1 MKANADATTKEDGRA
16 AKAAPSLSQ
25 ALDQWNGDPDFM
37 LSLARGLLALRAV
50 ADAGQPMTIAE
61 IASLTGMPRATTRR
75 CLYTLSVL
83 GYVGVT
89 PRGYVAGPRLAS
101 LTSAFIGSS
110 PLISGSQPILDAL
123 RDDLQ
128 QGISLG
134 IYDSGEGVYV
144 ARAEVERRWK
154 LNLHIGL
161 RLPLYCTAFGRVLLA
176 YQSRDEV
183 DRYLDTTEL
192 KPLTSRTVTDPVRLR
207 EILTEVRR
215 QEYAIGEQ
223 ELEIGLRSISV
234 PVFDTRGEMVAA
246 LTVGTRADETSMRE
260 VRSRVI
266 PALRKAADALARL
279 S

>member
-1 MKANADATTKEDGRA
+1 MKAHADTAPKD
-16 AKAAPSLSQ
+16 KPSLSQ

-50 ADAGQPMTIAE
+50 ADAGAPMTIAE
-61 IASLTGMPRATTRR
+61 VAGLTGMPRATTRR

-83 GYVGVT
+83 GYVGPT

-110 PLISGSQPILDAL
+110 PLISGAQPTLDAL
-123 RDDLQ
+123 RDELQ
-128 QGISLG
+128 EGVSLG

-176 YQSRDEV
+176 YQPREEV
-183 DRYLDTTEL
+183 DRYLATTEL

-207 EILTEVRR
+207 EILTEVRH
-215 QEYAIGEQ
+215 QEFAIADQ

-234 PVFDTRGEMVAA
+234 PVFESRGAMVAA
-246 LTVGTRADETSMRE
+246 LTVGTRAEQTPLRE
-260 VRSRVI
+260 VRSRVV
-266 PALRKAADALARL
+266 PALRRAAEALGRL